1 MTVHELIGQ
10 WNGAP
15 QSGVSCGPTRS
26 VGPRSIGNQTMPRLL
41 PIFLVVAGCLPAL
54 CACAAE
60 TMRIED
66 AVLKLIEEVELPAKE
81 PGPLAEVSTREGD
94 IVEVGRRLAAVEDAE
109 ADVAVTKA
117 ESELAVARAKA
128 ENDVAVRLARKAHE
142 VAAAEYRRA
151 LESVEKFQKSV
162 SQTELDQLRLSTEKA
177 LLAIE
182 QAELDQAVAR
192 LGMRQKEA
200 ELETARLK
208 LQRHRLLAPFAGMVA
223 EIRCARSEWVNP
235 GDTVLRLVRLDRL
248 RVEGFVPARQFA
260 ARPGQSV
267 AVFVDVPGRGRTQF
281 SATLMFASPEVNP
294 VNGQILIW
302 AEVDNQELLL
312 KPGQTATLEIESD
325 APIHEPIEPQPKS

>member
-1 MTVHELIGQ
+1 MK
-10 WNGAP
+10 
-15 QSGVSCGPTRS
+15 C
-26 VGPRSIGNQTMPRLL
+26 LL
-41 PIFLVVAGCLPAL
+41 PFALIVAGCLPAV
-54 CACAAE
+54 CAGAAE
-60 TMRIED
+60 TIRIED

-81 PGPLAEVSTREGD
+81 AGPLAELSTREGD
-94 IVEVGRRLAAVEDAE
+94 TVEMGRRLAAVEDAE
-109 ADVAVTKA
+109 AGVAVTKA

-142 VAAAEYRRA
+142 VAAAEHRRA
-151 LESVEKFQKSV
+151 LESVDKFQKSV
-162 SQTELDQLRLSTEKA
+162 SLTELDQLRLTTEKA

-223 EIRCARSEWVNP
+223 EIRSARGEWVNP

-248 RVEGFVPARQFA
+248 RIEGFVPARQLG
-260 ARPGQSV
+260 ARQGQSV
-267 AVFVDVPGRGRTQF
+267 AVFVDVPGRGRTRLG
-281 SATLMFASPEVNP
+281 ATLTFVSPEVNP
-294 VNGQILIW
+294 VNGQVLIW

-325 APIHEPIEPQPKS
+325 SPIHEPIEPQTKS

>member
-1 MTVHELIGQ
+1 MSRLI
-10 WNGAP
+10 
-15 QSGVSCGPTRS
+15 
-26 VGPRSIGNQTMPRLL
+26 
-41 PIFLVVAGCLPAL
+41 PIIVVVAGCLHVPSAG
-54 CACAAE
+54 AAE
-60 TMRIED
+60 PMRIED

-81 PGPLAEVSTREGD
+81 PGPLAEISTREGD
-94 IVEVGRRLAAVEDAE
+94 VVEMGRRLAAVEDAE
-109 ADVAVTKA
+109 AGVAVTKA

-162 SQTELDQLRLSTEKA
+162 SQTELDQLRLTTEKA

-182 QAELDQAVAR
+182 QAELEQAVAR

-208 LQRHRLLAPFAGMVA
+208 LERHRLLAPFAGMVA
-223 EIRCARSEWVNP
+223 EIKSARGEWVDP

-267 AVFVDVPGRGRTQF
+267 AVFVDVPGRGRMQLG
-281 SATLMFASPEVNP
+281 ATLTFVSPEVNP
-294 VNGQILIW
+294 VNGQALIW
-302 AEVDNQELLL
+302 AEVENQEMLLR
-312 KPGQTATLEIESD
+312 PGQTATLEIRSD
-325 APIHEPIEPQPKS
+325 WPIHEPIEPQTKR

>member
-1 MTVHELIGQ
+1 MK
-10 WNGAP
+10 
-15 QSGVSCGPTRS
+15 C
-26 VGPRSIGNQTMPRLL
+26 LL
-41 PIFLVVAGCLPAL
+41 PFALIVAGCLPAL
-54 CACAAE
+54 RAGGAE
-60 TMRIED
+60 TIRIED
-66 AVLKLIEEVELPAKE
+66 AVLKLIEDVELPAKE
-81 PGPLAEVSTREGD
+81 AGPLAELSTREGD
-94 IVEVGRRLAAVEDAE
+94 VVEMGRWLATVEDAE
-109 ADVAVTKA
+109 AGVAVAKA

-162 SQTELDQLRLSTEKA
+162 SQTELDQLRLTTEKA

-223 EIRCARSEWVNP
+223 EIRSARGEWVNP

-248 RVEGFVPARQFA
+248 RVEGFVPARLFA

-267 AVFVDVPGRGRTQF
+267 AVYVDVPGRSRTQF
-281 SATLMFASPEVNP
+281 RATLTFVSPEVNP
-294 VNGQILIW
+294 VNGQIVVW

-325 APIHEPIEPQPKS
+325 PPTHEPIEPQTKS